1 MCTTTAI
8 QKNIVRL
15 GTRSFRNRMEMA
27 GGGFDSA
34 RKLANLNR
42 SIDKL
47 YDCIYSESENM
58 TGDQYN
64 EFAPQLHILIS
75 TIKELYTCCRKSSF
89 KEEMREEISELSKN
103 YSALY
108 ELYVDLKRSFAHKE
122 TRLVDAELS
131 GKVAAALKAI

>member
-1 MCTTTAI
+1 
-8 QKNIVRL
+8 
-15 GTRSFRNRMEMA
+15 MA

-89 KEEMREEISELSKN
+89 KEEMREEISALSKN

-108 ELYVDLKRSFAHKE
+108 EL
-122 TRLVDAELS
+122 
-131 GKVAAALKAI
+131 